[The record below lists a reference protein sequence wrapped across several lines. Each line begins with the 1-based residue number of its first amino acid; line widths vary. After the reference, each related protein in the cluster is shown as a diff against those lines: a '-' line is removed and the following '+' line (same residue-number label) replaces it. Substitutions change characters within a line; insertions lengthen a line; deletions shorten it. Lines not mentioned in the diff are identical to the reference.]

1 MYNNS
6 PYLGQGYQVPRF
18 QAMEQPVYQTQNYLK
33 GKQVDSI
40 DVVRAADV
48 PFDGSISYFPLTD
61 GSAIVTKQLQIDG
74 TSKISVFKPITEAKE
89 EVKYITTKDLE
100 TTLSEWKDKEL
111 EEIKDSIKELEK
123 KIKKTK
129 ES

>member
-1 MYNNS
+1 MFNNN

-18 QAMEQPVYQTQNYLK
+18 QAMEQPVYQTQGYLK

>member
-1 MYNNS
+1 MFNNS
-6 PYLGQGYQVPRF
+6 PYVGQGYQVPRF
-18 QAMEQPVYQTQNYLK
+18 QAMEQPVYQTHNYLK

-61 GSAIVTKQLQIDG
+61 GSAIVTKQLQVDG

-123 KIKKTK
+123 KINKTK

>member
-1 MYNNS
+1 MFNNG

-18 QAMEQPVYQTQNYLK
+18 QTMEQPVYQTQNYLK

-61 GSAIVTKQLQIDG
+61 GSAIVTKQLQVDG
-74 TSKISVFKPITEAKE
+74 TSKISVFKPITEEKE